1 MSSMYIEEY
10 ESLAQINNGGLIQ
23 AGRQL
28 PLAVQKITFT
38 GTAGSSA
45 AFNAKTKYVR
55 IHPDA
60 ICSYR
65 FGTAGTGQ
73 DATVGYPRMIAGQT
87 EYFATAPGQFL
98 STIANT

>member
-1 MSSMYIEEY
+1 MTSMYIEEY

-28 PLAVQKITFT
+28 PLAVQKVTFT
-38 GTAGSSA
+38 TAASSA

-55 IHPDA
+55 IHPDG

-65 FGTAGTGQ
+65 FGTAATGQ
-73 DATVGYPRMIAGQT
+73 DATTGYPRMIAGQT
-87 EYFATAPGQFL
+87 EYFAVAPGQFL
-98 STIANT
+98 SAVDNT